1 MDETRLKPGALTTS
15 GARADWTVDTIADQI
30 FRILKGSVTRETIL
44 QIVNQVAPRYEDARI
59 QIFVPILIQRDVI
72 DELFTLQATPAPPG
86 MGVKAVHPSERA

>member
-1 MDETRLKPGALTTS
+1 MDETRLKSGAVATN

-59 QIFVPILIQRDVI
+59 QIFVPILIQRDVM
-72 DELFTLQATPAPPG
+72 DELFVMQKTQTSTG
-86 MGVKAVHPSERA
+86 IGIGAVHPSERA